1 MNEPVKNEIQL
12 FEDQKIRVAWDAEQ
26 EEWYF
31 SVVEVVGVLTDSPD
45 YNTGRKYWNKLKQ
58 RLKEEGSELV
68 TNCRQL
74 KMRAADGKNRLTD
87 VADTEQLLRIIQSI
101 PSKKAEPFKAWL
113 AMVGR
118 ERIEETIDPEQAID
132 RALETYL
139 KKGYSEEWVHQ
150 RLLAIRI
157 RNELT
162 DEWKKRGVQKGKE
175 YSILTDEIS
184 RAWSGMNTR
193 QYKNLKGL
201 KKENLRDNMS
211 DLELVLTM
219 PAEASTTD
227 IAKAE
232 QPQGF
237 DENQK
242 VARRGGNVAGR
253 YEKSAGSRNRQ
264 ACRHRA
270 ERRELPPA
278 CHGHCHRRGA
288 AAGADGGRH
297 KWEMRLPIAVKS
309 CCTATK
315 VGKNLSVLCSRMRHF
330 G

>member
-1 MNEPVKNEIQL
+1 MKELEKNSIQL
-12 FEDQKIRVAWDAEQ
+12 FENQKIRVVWDAKR

-31 SVVEVVGVLTDSPD
+31 SIVDVVGVLTDSPD

-58 RLKEEGSELV
+58 RLKEEGNELV
-68 TNCRQL
+68 TDCHQL
-74 KMRAADGKNRLTD
+74 KMQAADGKNRLTD
-87 VADTEQLLRIIQSI
+87 VANTEQLLRIIQSI
-101 PSKKAEPFKAWL
+101 PSKKAEPFKTWL

-162 DEWKKRGVQKGKE
+162 DEWKKCGVQKGKE
-175 YSILTDEIS
+175 YAILTDEIT
-184 RAWSGMNTR
+184 RAWSGMSTR
-193 QYKNLKGL
+193 QYKQLKGL

-219 PAEASTTD
+219 LAEASTTD

-232 QPQGF
+232 QPQGLNK
-237 DENQK
+237 NQK
-242 VARRGGNVAGR
+242 VARRGGNVAGIAR
-253 YEKSAGSRNRQ
+253 KALEAETGRPVVTSQNAESFRQ
-264 ACRHRA
+264 LVIDIVTDAA
-270 ERRELPPA
+270 QLPEQTEE
-278 CHGHCHRRGA
+278 G
-288 AAGADGGRH
+288 
-297 KWEMRLPIAVKS
+297 
-309 CCTATK
+309 TN
-315 VGKNLSVLCSRMRHF
+315 GK
-330 G
+330 

>member
-1 MNEPVKNEIQL
+1 MDEPMKNEIQL
-12 FEDQKIRVAWDAEQ
+12 FEDQKIRVAWDAER

-31 SVVEVVGVLTDSPD
+31 SIVDVVGVLTDSPD

-58 RLKEEGSELV
+58 RLKDEGSELV
-68 TNCRQL
+68 TNCHQL

-157 RNELT
+157 RNELM

-175 YSILTDEIS
+175 YAILTDEIT
-184 RAWSGMNTR
+184 RAWAGMNTR

-211 DLELVLTM
+211 DTELVLTM
-219 PAEASTTD
+219 LAEASTRD
-227 IAKAE
+227 ISKASKPE
-232 QPQGF
+232 GF
-237 DENQK
+237 SGSME
-242 VARRGGNVAGR
+242 VARQGGEVAGVAR
-253 YEKSAGSRNRQ
+253 KALE
-264 ACRHRA
+264 
-270 ERRELPPA
+270 ERTGVPVITAQNAAQMNTLVVGMIEE
-278 CHGHCHRRGA
+278 A
-288 AAGADGGRH
+288 AALPAQAEADD
-297 KWEMRLPIAVKS
+297 KE
-309 CCTATK
+309 
-315 VGKNLSVLCSRMRHF
+315 
-330 G
+330 